1 MIQILMEVN
10 KVKMNGGGNMM
21 SMMGGSMILNM
32 IVWIIVLGFL
42 IYGVVLLISKS
53 FDKKED
59 SPLKILRERF
69 ARGEID
75 DQEFEAKKAVLRGK
89 D

>member
-1 MIQILMEVN
+1 
-10 KVKMNGGGNMM
+10 MM

-32 IVWIIVLGFL
+32 VIWIIVLGFL
-42 IYGVVLLISKS
+42 IYGIVLLILKL
-53 FDKKED
+53 FEKKEV
-59 SPLKILRERF
+59 SSIEILKERY

-75 DQEFEAKKAVLRGK
+75 DQEFEAKKAVLRNK

>member
-1 MIQILMEVN
+1 
-10 KVKMNGGGNMM
+10 MM

-32 IVWIIVLGFL
+32 VIWIIVLGFL
-42 IYGVVLLISKS
+42 IYGIVLLILKP
-53 FDKKED
+53 FEKKEN
-59 SPLKILRERF
+59 SSIQILRERY

-75 DQEFEAKKAVLRGK
+75 DQEFEAKKAVLRNK

>member
-1 MIQILMEVN
+1 
-10 KVKMNGGGNMM
+10 MM
-21 SMMGGSMILNM
+21 SMMGGNMILNM
-32 IVWIIVLGFL
+32 IIWIIVLGFL
-42 IYGVVLLISKS
+42 IYGIVLLILKP

-59 SPLKILRERF
+59 TSIKILKERY

-75 DQEFEAKKAVLRGK
+75 DREFEAKKAVLRNK

>member
-1 MIQILMEVN
+1 MMEVST
-10 KVKMNGGGNMM
+10 MM

-32 IVWIIVLGFL
+32 VIWIIVLGFL
-42 IYGVVLLISKS
+42 IYGIVLLILKL
-53 FDKKED
+53 FEKKEV
-59 SPLKILRERF
+59 SSIEILKERY

-75 DQEFEAKKAVLRGK
+75 DQEFEAKKAVLRNK